1 MSVNKKYMDLYLTE
15 IFKKF
20 VAIKDD
26 DYKKSQEVFKG
37 VFDQVKQKM
46 GENCKYFSK
55 YSSQVNFHFNI
66 YIF

>member
-55 YSSQVNFHFNI
+55 YSSQVNFNI
-66 YIF
+66 FIF